1 MQRRQMHPV
10 AARTE
15 LGPGPRDQRQGEGS
29 ARPLRGRE
37 ARNQRGLRAVL
48 APTFGAPMWRSVM
61 YGLLSLP
68 AGIASLL
75 LTLIGAHQAAARLQR
90 GLVDRWLHRPLA
102 PPHGGDRSGRVV
114 TQALLTSMLGLLCW
128 LLVALAGPN
137 TVRNVLLYPLTDGDE
152 VARAWGGPTLAGAWA
167 VHAALAL
174 LLLPVELWLLRG
186 LTGLQGRLAARLLG
200 TDHTRWVLPVPILIA
215 AVGLVMGRAFLN
227 QL

>member
-1 MQRRQMHPV
+1 M
-10 AARTE
+10 E
-15 LGPGPRDQRQGEGS
+15 L
-29 ARPLRGRE
+29 ARPTPNPGARDRQRLR
-37 ARNQRGLRAVL
+37 VL
-48 APTFGAPMWRSVM
+48 WAEMFGAPMWRSLV

-75 LTLIGAHQAAARLQR
+75 LALAGAHQAAARLQR
-90 GLVDRWLHRPLA
+90 GLADRWLRCALPRP
-102 PPHGGDRSGRVV
+102 PSGSRWGRVV
-114 TQALLTSMLGLLCW
+114 TQALLTSMLGVGCW

-137 TVRNVLLYPLTDGDE
+137 TVRNVLLYPITDGDE

-186 LTGLQGRLAARLLG
+186 LTGLQGRLAGRLLG
-200 TDHTRWVLPVPILIA
+200 SDRARWVLPV
-215 AVGLVMGRAFLN
+215 AVVVATFGLVWLRAFAN